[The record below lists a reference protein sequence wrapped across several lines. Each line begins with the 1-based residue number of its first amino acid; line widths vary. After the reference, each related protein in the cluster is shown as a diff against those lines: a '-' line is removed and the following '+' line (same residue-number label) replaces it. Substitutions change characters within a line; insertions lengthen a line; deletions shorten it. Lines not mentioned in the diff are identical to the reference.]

1 MIFRR
6 EQQGRGEGFQRSVG
20 NFRQTTEQGTAERES
35 EEIERA
41 VLPSEPTLPEAR
53 ESRVTPSWTMPVET
67 ESRIRT
73 SQSTQSA
80 PAPSVDANTTLLAAN
95 AQWEGVLRSDGAVA
109 IHGQLQGEVHSAGDV
124 TIAEGARVEAQIFA
138 HNVLIHGQVRGK
150 VEARNRLEIFPQ
162 GEVIGDV
169 KAPSLVVHEGAKLS
183 GQLRMD
189 DEGRKG

>member
-6 EQQGRGEGFQRSVG
+6 EQQGRGEGFQRPIG
-20 NFRQTTEQGTAERES
+20 NFRQSTEQGTAEREAA
-35 EEIERA
+35 ELERA
-41 VLPSEPTLPEAR
+41 TLPSEPTLPDVR
-53 ESRVTPSWTMPVET
+53 ESRVTPSWAMPTET
-67 ESRIRT
+67 EPPIRT
-73 SQSTQSA
+73 SPSA
-80 PAPSVDANTTLLAAN
+80 PALSVDANTTLLAAN

-109 IHGQLQGEVHSAGDV
+109 IHGQLQGEIHSAGDV
-124 TIAEGARVEAQIFA
+124 TIAEGAHVEAQIFA

>member
-6 EQQGRGEGFQRSVG
+6 EQQSRGEGFQRSVG

-53 ESRVTPSWTMPVET
+53 ESRVAPSWTMPMET
-67 ESRIRT
+67 EPRIRT
-73 SQSTQSA
+73 SQSAQPA